1 VIPLQRPPLPVE
13 LRARLGAQRERLA
26 ARERVDVPAARE
38 AWRGARTVRRDIG
51 ELLVLMAAGHARCMY
66 CCDSRGT
73 SVDHFEPIMLA
84 PLRAFDWSNH
94 LLACSYC
101 NSNQKRELFP
111 RDEITRECLL
121 VDPTVDP
128 PDRHLRLRLG
138 DGVYRGLTEKGRR
151 TIEVFGLNSRRDLV
165 LGRLD
170 AVAQCQGMLR
180 DSVRQAGTGNRDGA
194 RRMLAAL
201 SRRPNGDVLYAMLSR
216 RNLPD
221 AARLLGGDDVVA
233 ALHQLAAVIDRARLV

>member
-1 VIPLQRPPLPVE
+1 MIPLQRPVPTAE
-13 LRARLGAQRERLA
+13 FQQRLDAQRQRLA
-26 ARERVDVPAARE
+26 GRSRVDVSAARE

-51 ELLVLMAAGHARCMY
+51 ELLMLMAAGHARCMY

-84 PLRAFDWSNH
+84 PLRVFDWSNH

-151 TIEVFGLNSRRDLV
+151 TIEVFGLNSRQDLV

-170 AVAQCQGMLR
+170 ALAQCQGMLR
-180 DSVRQAGTGNRDGA
+180 DSVRQSGSGDHGGA

-221 AARLLGGDDVVA
+221 AARLLGGEEVLA
-233 ALHQLAAVIDRARLV
+233 GLRQLAAMIDQAGPV

>member
-1 VIPLQRPPLPVE
+1 MIPLQRPVPTAE
-13 LRARLGAQRERLA
+13 FQQRLDAQRQRLA
-26 ARERVDVPAARE
+26 GRSRVDVSAARE

-51 ELLVLMAAGHARCMY
+51 ELLMLMAAGHARCMY

-84 PLRAFDWSNH
+84 PLRVFDWSNH

-151 TIEVFGLNSRRDLV
+151 TIEVFGLNSRQDLV

-170 AVAQCQGMLR
+170 ALAQCQGMLR
-180 DSVRQAGTGNRDGA
+180 DSVRQSGHGDHGGA

-216 RNLPD
+216 RHLPD
-221 AARLLGGDDVVA
+221 AARLLGGEEV
-233 ALHQLAAVIDRARLV
+233 LSGLRQLAAMIDQAGPV